1 MEAMNTDTYYC
12 ICSVF
17 IDGRQEEQ
25 TVGLDLES
33 REISKRVRKFASSSL
48 ENYFNVFPL
57 KSKTKT
63 IARGIISIF
72 RCW

>member
-25 TVGLDLES
+25 TVGIDLES
-33 REISKRVRKFASSSL
+33 LEISKRVRKFASSRL
-48 ENYFNVFPL
+48 ENHFKVFSL
-57 KSKTKT
+57 K
-63 IARGIISIF
+63 
-72 RCW
+72 